1 MSFNIQSHRELTQVE
16 TKQDSALGIMRW
28 GTDNSFPQTLKN
40 LVEQSATAKPA
51 VERTAKFLKGA
62 GFEGENT
69 IVSPYGLTLKQVVS
83 IVADDYALFKAF
95 GIHCN
100 FNVDGEVV
108 SMNPMRIAEL
118 RFNEFDELNF
128 ASKIGYHSNFG
139 RNSEVKKKTADFATK
154 DKIKWIDRFN
164 PESVEA
170 QIRKIGE
177 KSKTAEG
184 EVAIMLEGISKFQ
197 GQLLYHSDAGH
208 SSYPIS
214 PLQAP
219 VNYVLSD
226 VENSILVRKE
236 TSTGF
241 INSYILKTTLDSED
255 TTLHALESAIDEA
268 QGARGNG
275 KIITMSGLTPEEM
288 SNSVLEEIG
297 GGAGASK
304 AVIESCA
311 LSYEL
316 SQKVING
323 VFMIPPI
330 LAGADQKTGFS
341 SADLKDAYFVFNA
354 NTQGG
359 RDVIEAEITRILSNS
374 IFKTKSI
381 KIKKL
386 KLDEDEEEIE
396 EVPIKN
402 KDQ

>member
-1 MSFNIQSHRELTQVE
+1 MSFSIQSHKELTQVE
-16 TKQDSALGIMRW
+16 TKQDSSLGIMRW

-69 IVSPYGLTLKQVVS
+69 VVSPYGLTLKQVVS

-128 ASKIGYHSNFG
+128 ASKIGYHPNFG
-139 RNSEVKKKTADFATK
+139 RNSEVKKSIVDFATR

-170 QIRKIGE
+170 QIRRVGE
-177 KSKTAEG
+177 KSKTAKG
-184 EVAIMLEGISKFQ
+184 EVAIMVEGISRFQ

-219 VNYVLSD
+219 INYVLSD

-255 TTLHALESAIDEA
+255 TNLHALEYAIEEA
-268 QGARGNG
+268 QGARGTG
-275 KIITMSGLTPEEM
+275 KIITMSGLSPEEM

-402 KDQ
+402 KD